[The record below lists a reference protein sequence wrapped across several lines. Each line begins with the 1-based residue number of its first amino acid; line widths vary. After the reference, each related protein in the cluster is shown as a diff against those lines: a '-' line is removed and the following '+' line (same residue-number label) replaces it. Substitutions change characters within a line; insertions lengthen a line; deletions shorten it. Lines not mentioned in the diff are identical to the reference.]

1 MEDRAGVTWR
11 GPLFLPSLLPSL
23 FRPNSLARPGI
34 SNPFALRTF
43 PTPLCVRSQKDAI
56 YIRPSTNHRD
66 TRPNFLSLNVQ
77 PRRVGRPRADDNRF
91 PFPRVRFDVE
101 INTEDYSVS
110 SFFSIVQADSS
121 SRNSLSLVDRNLGV
135 FPPRK
140 VSGRGRNSS
149 LPVET
154 CKL

>member
-1 MEDRAGVTWR
+1 MQGSR
-11 GPLFLPSLLPSL
+11 GADLSFSLPFFPPCSARTVSHDQVYPTLLLCAPFL
-23 FRPNSLARPGI
+23 R
-34 SNPFALRTF
+34 
-43 PTPLCVRSQKDAI
+43 LCVCVAKKTR
-56 YIRPSTNHRD
+56 YCTRPSTNHRD

-77 PRRVGRPRADDNRF
+77 PRRVRRPRADDNRF